1 MKTVI
6 EKEVLTI
13 YLVGQLNSS
22 NAEDVEKEIDNIL
35 DKGGFKSIKLDFT
48 DLEYIS
54 SAGLRIIL
62 RIKQGYEDTS
72 IINVNSEVYSI
83 FKMVNF
89 ISVIDIS
96 KK

>member
-48 DLEYIS
+48 DLDYIS

-62 RIKQGYEDTS
+62 RIKQRYEDTS

-89 ISVIDIS
+89 ISVINIS

>member
-22 NAEDVEKEIDNIL
+22 NAEDIEKEIDNIL

-48 DLEYIS
+48 DLDYIS

-62 RIKQGYEDTS
+62 RIKQRYEDTS

>member
-48 DLEYIS
+48 DLDYIS

-62 RIKQGYEDTS
+62 RIKQRYEDTS

-89 ISVIDIS
+89 ISVLDIS